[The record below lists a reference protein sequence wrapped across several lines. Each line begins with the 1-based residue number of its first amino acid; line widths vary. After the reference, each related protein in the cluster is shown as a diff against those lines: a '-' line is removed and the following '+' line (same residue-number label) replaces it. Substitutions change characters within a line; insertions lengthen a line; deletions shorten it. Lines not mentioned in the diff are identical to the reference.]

1 MPGIGAPLF
10 ARVRRRHTDC
20 VAGEHGDTGGEAR
33 WGTKNGD
40 GRSPDTVHAMKRL
53 SGLALG
59 ILAAVGGFV
68 DMGGIITSSQAGAQ
82 YRFALLWTLIPG
94 IVGFAVYADMS
105 GRVAI
110 ASGRT
115 MYDAIRDRL
124 GYRLALIP
132 LLSTAAV
139 NTLTLLVE
147 LAGMTLALQVAT
159 HLSYLLWFPLAT
171 LFLALILWKA
181 SFNLLDNSSALLGLA
196 MLVVVVAMFKLA
208 PPWGAVAVAMVHPS
222 LGAVHQVPGYLFA
235 AVSLLGAYMTPYEFA
250 FYSSGAI
257 EDAWD
262 AGDLLTNR
270 AVAIIGT
277 FFGALIVFAL
287 TVSAAL
293 VLFPQHL
300 PVNHLSDAALPTRT
314 TLGVIGL
321 GLFLLGAFAV
331 SMGAGL
337 ETALSGAYSIC
348 QYFGWDWG
356 KKGRPR
362 EAPMFHL
369 IYLVMLLVAMLL
381 AYTRVDPIQVTVVT
395 LAVAAAALPFTF
407 LPLLI
412 VANDADYMGD
422 QKNTLAINVV
432 AWIVLGLLC
441 AVTLAVLPLL
451 ILSGGGGS

>member
-1 MPGIGAPLF
+1 VTAGDERSGGNVELESSRVL
-10 ARVRRRHTDC
+10 ARGPR
-20 VAGEHGDTGGEAR
+20 TGNA
-33 WGTKNGD
+33 
-40 GRSPDTVHAMKRL
+40 VKRL

-124 GYRLALIP
+124 GFRLALIP
-132 LLSTAAV
+132 LLSTAVV
-139 NTLTLLVE
+139 NTLTMLVE

-159 HLSYLLWFPLAT
+159 HISYLLWFPLAT
-171 LFLALILWKA
+171 LFLAVILWKA

-196 MLVVVVAMFKLA
+196 MLVVVVAMVRLA
-208 PPWGAVAVAMVHPS
+208 PPWGQVAVSLVHPS
-222 LGAVHQVPGYLFA
+222 MATVKQLPDYLFA
-235 AVSLLGAYMTPYEFA
+235 VVSLLGAYMTPYEFA

-257 EDAWD
+257 EDAWE
-262 AGDLLTNR
+262 GTDLLTNR
-270 AVAIIGT
+270 VVAIIGT
-277 FFGALIVFAL
+277 VFGALIVFAI
-287 TVSAAL
+287 TVSAAM

-300 PVNHLSDAALPTRT
+300 PVNQLKDATLPTQT
-314 TLGVIGL
+314 SLGVIGL
-321 GLFLLGAFAV
+321 GLFLLGTFAV

-337 ETALSGAYSIC
+337 ETALSGAYSLC

-356 KKGRPR
+356 KKGKPG
-362 EAPMFHL
+362 EAPLFHFV
-369 IYLVMLLVAMLL
+369 YLAMLVIAMLL
-381 AYTRVDPIQVTVVT
+381 AYTRVDPIQVTVLT

-412 VANDADYMGD
+412 VANDADYMGE

-432 AWIVLGLLC
+432 AGIVLALLC
-441 AVTLAVLPLL
+441 AVTLAVIPLL
-451 ILSGGGGS
+451 VLSGGGGAS